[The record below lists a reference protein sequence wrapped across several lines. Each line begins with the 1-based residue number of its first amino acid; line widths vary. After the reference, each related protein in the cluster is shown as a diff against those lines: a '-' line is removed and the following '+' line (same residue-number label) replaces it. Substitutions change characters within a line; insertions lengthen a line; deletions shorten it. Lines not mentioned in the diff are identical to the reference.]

1 MTSSGQPD
9 PTSGPQGAGVL
20 VLSRRGP
27 LVLSP
32 AAPHPERAVG
42 FNANELLPATN
53 TALTPPIF
61 GVTGFAWNV
70 PDTPA
75 PIWPQSVLPLPRRV
89 ASFRRTNG
97 WRPQA

>member
-1 MTSSGQPD
+1 
-9 PTSGPQGAGVL
+9 
-20 VLSRRGP
+20 
-27 LVLSP
+27 
-32 AAPHPERAVG
+32 
-42 FNANELLPATN
+42 LLPATN